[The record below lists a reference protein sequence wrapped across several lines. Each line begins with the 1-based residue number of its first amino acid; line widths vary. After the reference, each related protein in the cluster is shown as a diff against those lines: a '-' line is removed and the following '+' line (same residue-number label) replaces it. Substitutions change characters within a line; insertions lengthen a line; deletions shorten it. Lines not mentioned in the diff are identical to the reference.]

1 MTMSEVVDS
10 IRKVSDIVAEIASAS
25 GEQSTGIEQVNKAIA
40 DMDSS
45 TQHNAALVE
54 ESAAAATALRDQA
67 DKLAEVVALF
77 HIDPNTMAAPKAAL
91 APVPAPTR
99 AVVPVKTSVRK
110 PAQKAAATEEWETF

>member
-1 MTMSEVVDS
+1 MSEVVDS

-25 GEQSTGIEQVNKAIA
+25 GEQSTGIEQVNRAIS

-77 HIDPNTMAAPKAAL
+77 HIDSNAMTAPKAAP
-91 APVPAPTR
+91 APVSTQVR

-110 PAQKAAATEEWETF
+110 PAQKAAVAATDEWETF